1 MPEPTSTT
9 TAAVVTIAAAGVSI
23 PMLTAFGIPLGL
35 RADILVAGLFGSL
48 VSIILLNSVPSL
60 GDTWQLM
67 LRTALRRMSVALASS
82 VTAGYVTP
90 MLMPTGLSDPM
101 LLGAAFVVGGGAQK
115 IFASAIDRFST
126 KAGSM

>member
-9 TAAVVTIAAAGVSI
+9 TAAVITIAAAGVSI